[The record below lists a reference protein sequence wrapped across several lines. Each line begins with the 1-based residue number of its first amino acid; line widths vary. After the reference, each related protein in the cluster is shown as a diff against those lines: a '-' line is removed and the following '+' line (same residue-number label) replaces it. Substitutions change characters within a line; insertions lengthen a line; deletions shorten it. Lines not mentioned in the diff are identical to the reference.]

1 MKNFIKHYLEK
12 PIRYIIGIF
21 LIGLFLGFVYAVL
34 NKAQSEEHEPPVGY
48 PPGMLTAV
56 PLPLYCGNSLDMLL
70 LTKEQMGM
78 VYIGS
83 AEVRRN
89 GIKTHDILGTMSY
102 WYNKDQNR
110 GVFYMTLRDTQ
121 YTCLLSYGLNWS
133 FDINNLIDI
142 ANEEMN
148 K

>member
-1 MKNFIKHYLEK
+1 MIM
-12 PIRYIIGIF
+12 
-21 LIGLFLGFVYAVL
+21 LGASH
-34 NKAQSEEHEPPVGY
+34 KAQAEEPPIGY

-78 VYIGS
+78 QYQGS

-89 GIKTHDILGTMSY
+89 GIITNDLLGTMSF
-102 WYNKDQNR
+102 WYNKDNNR

-121 YTCLLSYGLNWS
+121 FTCLLSYGVNWS
-133 FDINNLIDI
+133 FDTNNLLDVV
-142 ANEEMN
+142 NEELAE
-148 K
+148 